1 MYYKDQG
8 QRLVKTLFILR
19 QIRVNAP
26 YPQATDV
33 VPQPREQGRG
43 RGSWSGLELGFEPMT
58 AA

>member
-33 VPQPREQGRG
+33 VEGRKP
-43 RGSWSGLELGFEPMT
+43 GSWSGLELGFEPMT